1 MSKIFYLF
9 PIFVFSLVALI
20 ITSTNHYPKNTDE
33 KTDKQN
39 ANTINKVKII

>member
-1 MSKIFYLF
+1 MSKLFYLF

-33 KTDKQN
+33 KMNKLN
-39 ANTINKVKII
+39 AIQLKK